1 MDTIRR
7 VGARGTSKA
16 SERIAY
22 AVERAL
28 VITNGEKVLKAPT
41 FVFACWLL
49 NLGGTDE
56 LGNTF
61 QQDDVEQP
69 KLAAVYQ
76 EVLAWTRSE
85 DRDHHL
91 LAHTLRTIGEVCRDN
106 RFVVMAGKAGFV
118 TELAWALTELTSS
131 DTKTAIRKLLVRAR
145 IVES

>member
-1 MDTIRR
+1 MDTIVR

-28 VITNGEKVLKAPT
+28 VITDGEKVLKAPT

-49 NLGGTDE
+49 NLGCTDE

-61 QQDDVEQP
+61 QQSDTELS
-69 KLAAVYQ
+69 KLDGVYQ
-76 EVLAWTRSE
+76 EVLAWTRLE
-85 DRDHHL
+85 NRDHHV
-91 LAHTLRTIGEVCRDN
+91 LAHILRKIGEVVRDD

-118 TELAWALTELTSS
+118 TELAWALTELTSG
-131 DTKTAIRKLLVRAR
+131 DTKTAIRNLLVRAAA
-145 IVES
+145 